1 VLFCD
6 LSCQT
11 LSSGVLTDFDAMAA
25 FDHVIA
31 GLSMA
36 TCKRVGLPLIV
47 GHFMFNLLKDMHFH
61 LVTGFGK
68 PSSGF
73 TNTQDNKTGQGVIQG
88 SSSAAPI
95 FILNSDVSISA
106 YTQLWMGASFIH
118 PISGDRVEDH
128 VAQFVDDTS
137 QFLNKLCAWSVVP
150 SSDNTPD
157 NSLLSGF
164 ASKNAH
170 LWSNLLWVSRGKL
183 NLNKCFY
190 YGFTPYINYKNKQN
204 FVLKNVR

>member
-1 VLFCD
+1 
-6 LSCQT
+6 
-11 LSSGVLTDFDAMAA
+11 MAA

-68 PSSGF
+68 SSSGF

-95 FILNSDVSISA
+95 FLLNSDVSISA

>member
-1 VLFCD
+1 LIRHATYHKKLNTSQFTIPGQTCNNAVLNKVLFCD

-68 PSSGF
+68 SSSGF

-95 FILNSDVSISA
+95 FLLNSDVSISA
-106 YTQLWMGASFIH
+106 YTNYGWGHRLFILFQATGLR
-118 PISGDRVEDH
+118 IMW
-128 VAQFVDDTS
+128 
-137 QFLNKLCAWSVVP
+137 L
-150 SSDNTPD
+150 
-157 NSLLSGF
+157 
-164 ASKNAH
+164 
-170 LWSNLLWVSRGKL
+170 NLLMILPS
-183 NLNKCFY
+183 F
-190 YGFTPYINYKNKQN
+190 
-204 FVLKNVR
+204 